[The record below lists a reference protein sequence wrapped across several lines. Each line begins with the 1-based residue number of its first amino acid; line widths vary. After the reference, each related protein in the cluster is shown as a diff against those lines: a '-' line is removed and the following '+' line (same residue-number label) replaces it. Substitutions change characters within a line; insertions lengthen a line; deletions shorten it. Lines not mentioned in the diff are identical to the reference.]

1 VGVADLSAEGLPGP
15 GVRYDRRVRT
25 PGAIEAEVDEV
36 QAWLRRVLPEGGRGL
51 RVLEVG
57 CGPGVLADRL
67 IRDGVQLTAVDASEE
82 QVAEAQARG
91 VAAIVS
97 DFLAFEAAPFD
108 AVLFTRSLHHIAPL
122 QAGIAK
128 IRALVRPGGLVVA
141 DEFAHD
147 EIDAFTAA
155 WFWDLQAV
163 LESCGALSPDVPRR
177 HHGHGEPQ
185 GQGERRSG
193 PHGHGEKHGHW
204 GHRRKDGPP
213 PTDPLERWRERHV
226 HEPPLHGAQLMIAE
240 LEKAFDLRPPER
252 GPYLHRYFSDRVEP
266 GETGTQ
272 LFLRTREQEILR
284 IGQKLLVPIG
294 LRLVATVRPGAA

>member
-1 VGVADLSAEGLPGP
+1 M
-15 GVRYDRRVRT
+15 RYDRRVRT
-25 PGAIEAEVDEV
+25 PGAIETEVDEV
-36 QAWLRRVLPEGGRGL
+36 QAWVRRVLPGGGAGW

-67 IRDGVQLTAVDASEE
+67 IRDGVQLTAIDVSEE

-91 VAAIVS
+91 VPARVS
-97 DFLAFEAAPFD
+97 DFLTFKAPPFD
-108 AVLFTRSLHHIAPL
+108 AVLFTRSLHHLAPL

-163 LESCGALSPDVPRR
+163 LESCGSLAPDVPRR
-177 HHGHGEPQ
+177 HHGHV
-185 GQGERRSG
+185 G
-193 PHGHGEKHGHW
+193 PDADGGGRGHGHGKNHGH
-204 GHRRKDGPP
+204 GRHRRSDGPP

-226 HEPPLHGAQLMIAE
+226 HEPPLHGARMMIDE
-240 LEKAFDLRPPER
+240 LEKAFELRPPER
-252 GPYLHRYFSDRVEP
+252 GAYLHRYFSDRVDP
-266 GETGTQ
+266 GDAGTR
-272 LFLRTREQEILR
+272 LFLRAREQEILR
-284 IGQKLLVPIG
+284 IGQGLLVPIG
-294 LRLVATVRPGAA
+294 LRLVATVRRP

>member
-1 VGVADLSAEGLPGP
+1 LADGLLGL

-36 QAWLRRVLPEGGRGL
+36 QAWVRRLLPEGGRGL
-51 RVLEVG
+51 RILEVG

-67 IRDGVQLTAVDASEE
+67 IRDGVQLTAIDVSEE

-91 VAAIVS
+91 VPARVS
-97 DFLAFEAAPFD
+97 DFLAFEGPPFD

-155 WFWDLQAV
+155 WFWDLQTV
-163 LESCGALSPDVPRR
+163 LESCGALAPDVPRT
-177 HHGHGEPQ
+177 HHGHGEHH

-193 PHGHGEKHGHW
+193 RHGHGGP
-204 GHRRKDGPP
+204 RRKDGPP
-213 PTDPLERWRERHV
+213 PRDPLERWRERHV
-226 HEPPLHGAQLMIAE
+226 HEPPLHGARMMIAE

-252 GPYLHRYFSDRVEP
+252 GPYLHRYFSDRVDP
-266 GETGTQ
+266 GEAGTQ
-272 LFLRTREQEILR
+272 LFLRAREQELLR
-284 IGQKLLVPIG
+284 IAQGLLVPIG
-294 LRLVATVRPGAA
+294 LRLVATVRRP